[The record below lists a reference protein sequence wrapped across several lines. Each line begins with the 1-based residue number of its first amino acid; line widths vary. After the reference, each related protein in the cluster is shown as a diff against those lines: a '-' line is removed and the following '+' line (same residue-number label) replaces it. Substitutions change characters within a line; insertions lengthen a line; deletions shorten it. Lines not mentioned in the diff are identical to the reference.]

1 MRAIG
6 VLGLLLGISLGCAG
20 LMGYGTEMAK
30 APILSGQ
37 PFSLSWT
44 TASPDPHQIWFDI
57 DLNANTS
64 SYGVQGT
71 MATASSSWV
80 VDLDNQG
87 APVVGGSGRMT
98 MNWVEKNFG
107 NISSARGTIYAVEI
121 PAVPVGTAMT
131 LSGTLTL
138 APGTTGRVEVIVTD

>member
-1 MRAIG
+1 MRAIAALG
-6 VLGLLLGISLGCAG
+6 VLAGISLGCAG

-30 APILSGQ
+30 APIVSGQ
-37 PFSLSWT
+37 PFTLSWT
-44 TASPDPHQIWFDI
+44 TASPDPHQIWFNL
-57 DLNANTS
+57 DLHANTS
-64 SYGVQGT
+64 SYGVKGT
-71 MATASSSWV
+71 MATGTSNWV

-87 APVVGGSGRMT
+87 APVVGESGRMT

-107 NISSARGTIYAVEI
+107 NTSSARGTIYAVEI

-138 APGTTGRVEVIVTD
+138 APGTVGTVEVVVTD